1 MSDVTNAQA
10 GGEYWCSDQA
20 HAPDDMTS
28 YYKVKVNSASGTNVN
43 VTATSGKKDTFDTA
57 VKNLYITDTAA
68 NYKGKSDVSCLQ
80 ATNIASVSDFLV
92 KRLQDRCIYNT
103 VGPILIANNP
113 YQWIDELIAPA
124 LLVKYQNT
132 ADPSGME
139 AHPWKIARLAY
150 QRYKQNNKSQCIVMS
165 GESGSGKTE
174 TSKLVMK
181 FFAGGQNNPLE
192 ATNPIVE
199 ALGNASTLLNDNSS
213 RFGRLIVL
221 TLNKQG
227 TATKYQIKPF
237 LLEKSRVVFQS
248 PGERNYHIFYQ
259 LVKGADSA
267 EKTKYKL
274 KTVTDYRYFT
284 HGNDCKHKID
294 DAAEFQILKKAFS
307 TVGVPPANVDFY
319 FRTISAILLI
329 GNLKFEIKSVD
340 GQDCSS
346 LTAASAAIIPDI
358 LDLLG
363 CQDVGERFVELM
375 LCKIVQTRDGEIKK
389 PYNLNESQIAADS
402 LSRALYE
409 KIFLKVIEELNDIS
423 SGGSTGGGLAMK
435 RSSSAARD
443 FNEDDDTPKIA
454 LLDIF
459 GFECLEHNSLEQ
471 MLINLT
477 NESIQK
483 FFFGVIFDH
492 QKKLLE
498 EEDIKFKPDLSYNS
512 NKALIDVIDAG
523 ILGQLGDMCGSGQN
537 KPDAFYKAVLNLDKK
552 VVSRTL
558 KVKNDQFTISHTVKD
573 VSYEAEEF
581 MLRNMDILPGHYV
594 QIFQDTAGDDTQLP
608 RLFADTP
615 VVIGKLPKGAFISD
629 QYKKSLE
636 SLLATLNKSDC
647 AFVRC
652 IRPNDTKA
660 KLTYVPKSAERQL
673 EALSIIESF
682 KALSKGFPVQ
692 QAFLDFLSVNF
703 LSTKG
708 GDPADKTRK
717 HCTNVLGPES
727 ATTFAVGKTKVFV
740 SHTGSAKLS
749 DNLVNRTRDLAV
761 VVKAFESAWDY
772 HRFNEFQFVTFEPS
786 LDRFTAR
793 ARAVLNK
800 K

>member
-1 MSDVTNAQA
+1 MSDVTNPQVGA
-10 GGEYWCSDQA
+10 EYWCSNQA
-20 HAPDDMTS
+20 NAPDDLTS
-28 YYKVKVNSASGTNVN
+28 YYKVRVNEVSTNSVN
-43 VTATSGKKDTFDTA
+43 VTDIKTKKTFDSPRNT
-57 VKNLYITDTAA
+57 LYICDGATD
-68 NYKGKSDVSCLQ
+68 YKGKSDVSCLQ

-92 KRLQDRCIYNT
+92 RRLRDRSIYST

-113 YQWIDELIAPA
+113 YQWIDELISPS
-124 LLVKYQNT
+124 LMNKYQST
-132 ADPSGME
+132 SDPSNME

-150 QRYKQNNKSQCIVMS
+150 TRFRQNNKSQCIVMS

-221 TLNKQG
+221 NVNKSG
-227 TATKYQIKPF
+227 VATKYQIKPF

-259 LVKGADSA
+259 LVKGADSS
-267 EKTKYKL
+267 EKAKYKL
-274 KTVTDYRYFT
+274 GQVTDYRYFS

-294 DAAEFQILKKAFS
+294 DAAEFQTLKKAFS
-307 TVGVPPANVDFY
+307 LVGVPKENVEFY
-319 FRTISAILLI
+319 FKTISAILKI
-329 GNLKFEIKSVD
+329 GNLKFELKSTD
-340 GQDCSS
+340 GQDGSK
-346 LTAASAAIIPDI
+346 LTGDSMKLIEEIIE
-358 LDLLG
+358 LLG
-363 CQDVGERFVELM
+363 CKDIRERFVEL
-375 LCKIVQTRDGEIKK
+375 LEYKIVQSRDGEIKK
-389 PYNLNESQIAADS
+389 PMTLADSQVCADS
-402 LSRALYE
+402 LARALYE
-409 KIFLKVIEELNDIS
+409 RIFLTVIEELNDIS
-423 SGGSTGGGLAMK
+423 SGAGASDSLGIK

-443 FNEDDDTPKIA
+443 FKDESAEPVIA

-477 NESIQK
+477 NEQIQK

-498 EEDIKFKPDLSYNS
+498 EEQIKFKPDLTYNS
-512 NKALIDVIDAG
+512 NRDIIDVIDAG
-523 ILGQLGDMCGSGQN
+523 VLGILGDMCGSGQA
-537 KPDAFYKAVLNLDKK
+537 KVDAFYKSVLNLDKK
-552 VVSRTL
+552 IVGRTL
-558 KVKNDQFTISHTVKD
+558 KVKDDQFTIKHTVKD

-581 MLRNMDILPGHYV
+581 MMRNMDILPGFFV
-594 QIFQDTAGDDTQLP
+594 QIFQDTEDPGSHLP
-608 RLFADTP
+608 RLFADVP
-615 VVIGKLPKGAFISD
+615 VVIGKLPKGAFIAD
-629 QYKKSLE
+629 QYKRSLV
-636 SLLATLNKSDC
+636 SLLDTLERSDC

-692 QAFLDFLSVNF
+692 QAFTDFLTINF
-703 LSTKG
+703 LSAKG
-708 GDPADKTRK
+708 SASDNVRS
-717 HCTNVLGPES
+717 HCTSVLGAES
-727 ATTFAVGKTKVFV
+727 AETFAIGTTKVFI
-740 SHTGSAKLS
+740 SHNGSQKLS
-749 DNLVNRTRDLAV
+749 DNLVIRTKDLSSV
-761 VVKAFESAWDY
+761 CEMFENAWLFYRFKEDILQIY
-772 HRFNEFQFVTFEPS
+772 EPSYLRFN
-786 LDRFTAR
+786 AR
-793 ARAVLNK
+793 ARAIANSK
-800 K
+800 